1 MSSPQD
7 NVVSGKQV
15 SQLPAIYRKPGDT
28 VFKFL
33 ILFMSGVIIF
43 LALGMG
49 VILWIE
55 GAPTF
60 SKFGYWD
67 FLVGTKWDPIAQI
80 HGALPFIIGTFV
92 TSLGA
97 IILAIIPAIGV
108 AIFVSEFAPKWLAE
122 LINYTVDLLAAIPS
136 VVIGLWAIFNFAPV
150 MREFLLN
157 PIFLWAEENANWLLP
172 FIGPNGPSTYNLFSA
187 TIILALMIVPYTV
200 ALARDAINL
209 VPREQREA
217 AWALGATRWEVLEM
231 AVLPYATSGIIAG
244 VLLSLARALGET
256 MAVAM
261 LIGNSNRLPLTLF
274 GPAATMPSLIIN
286 EFREAV
292 EEIHLTSLMAVGF
305 YLFVITIVM
314 NLLATYIQKRLIKGR
329 TL

>member
-122 LINYTVDLLAAIPS
+122 LINYAVDLLAAIPS

-150 MREFLLN
+150 MREFLLD
-157 PIFLWAEENANWLLP
+157 PIFFGQKKIQIGYFLL
-172 FIGPNGPSTYNLFSA
+172 
-187 TIILALMIVPYTV
+187 
-200 ALARDAINL
+200 L
-209 VPREQREA
+209 VPMGPQPIIFF
-217 AWALGATRWEVLEM
+217 
-231 AVLPYATSGIIAG
+231 LPPSF
-244 VLLSLARALGET
+244 
-256 MAVAM
+256 
-261 LIGNSNRLPLTLF
+261 LP
-274 GPAATMPSLIIN
+274 
-286 EFREAV
+286 
-292 EEIHLTSLMAVGF
+292 
-305 YLFVITIVM
+305 
-314 NLLATYIQKRLIKGR
+314 
-329 TL
+329 